1 MNWVDSSLEFHFV
14 EADFLSFFW
23 LAYHTEIFAGI
34 QNKTFWTN
42 STSKLDVTLDGDV
55 WNFSWLAIYYLYAF
69 LLSWPAN
76 SNRMVFIIKFLPG
89 FDCL

>member
-14 EADFLSFFW
+14 KADFLSFFW
-23 LAYHTEIFAGI
+23 LAYHTEISAGI
-34 QNKTFWTN
+34 QNKTFWAD
-42 STSKLDVTLDGDV
+42 STSKLDVTLDGNV
-55 WNFSWLAIYYLYAF
+55 WNFSWLTIYYLYAF

-76 SNRMVFIIKFLPG
+76 SNRMVFIIKILPG